1 MLPATPG
8 CQNQAPGVPAT
19 TSLDILRFQ
28 GGSLITLRKYLFSRK
43 LENCVAKLVTAAIP
57 NEEILTAISYL
68 PCREVYAEQKL
79 AQNQSFIIP
88 QTNTHSFHSRGR
100 HHHKSVSSTFFSAI
114 QHSSL
119 LPAKFQYIQQP
130 PKACDSSRTPATAQ
144 GGGAGLAGL
153 MSFPTTSKLLN

>member
-19 TSLDILRFQ
+19 TSPDILSFQ
-28 GGSLITLRKYLFSRK
+28 GGALITLWKYLFSRK

-68 PCREVYAEQKL
+68 PCRGGYAEQKL

-88 QTNTHSFHSRGR
+88 QSNTHSFHRRGR
-100 HHHKSVSSTFFSAI
+100 HHYKSVSSTFSSAI
-114 QHSSL
+114 QRSSL
-119 LPAKFQYIQQP
+119 LPAKFQYIQ
-130 PKACDSSRTPATAQ
+130 
-144 GGGAGLAGL
+144 
-153 MSFPTTSKLLN
+153 